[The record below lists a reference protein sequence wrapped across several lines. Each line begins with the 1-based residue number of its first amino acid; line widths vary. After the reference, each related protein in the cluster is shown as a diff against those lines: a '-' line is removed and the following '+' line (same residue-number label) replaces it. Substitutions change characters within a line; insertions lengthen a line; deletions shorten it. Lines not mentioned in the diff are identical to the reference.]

1 MQFRNTVS
9 EIASVVSTNKF
20 CSLPVTIIS
29 LKEKRGSSESF
40 EGEGQQV
47 LHCWGQHSG
56 AV

>member
-20 CSLPVTIIS
+20 CSLTIIS